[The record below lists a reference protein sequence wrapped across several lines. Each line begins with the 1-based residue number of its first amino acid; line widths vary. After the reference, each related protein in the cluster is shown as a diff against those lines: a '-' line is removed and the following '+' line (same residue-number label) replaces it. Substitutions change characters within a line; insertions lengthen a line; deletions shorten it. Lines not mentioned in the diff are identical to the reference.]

1 MLLTI
6 NFVTGV
12 GSAAFGLVC
21 RFLVFLEGDVTMV
34 KVELTLLQSGE
45 QGSGTTQQELARKME
60 SSKDLTSPSQES
72 YEVSLLS

>member
-34 KVELTLLQSGE
+34 KVMIIFDNENTFGISVYHLRWSYLYF
-45 QGSGTTQQELARKME
+45 
-60 SSKDLTSPSQES
+60 SPEKKA
-72 YEVSLLS
+72 V

>member
-34 KVELTLLQSGE
+34 KVMIIFDNENTFGISVYHLRWS
-45 QGSGTTQQELARKME
+45 
-60 SSKDLTSPSQES
+60 
-72 YEVSLLS
+72 